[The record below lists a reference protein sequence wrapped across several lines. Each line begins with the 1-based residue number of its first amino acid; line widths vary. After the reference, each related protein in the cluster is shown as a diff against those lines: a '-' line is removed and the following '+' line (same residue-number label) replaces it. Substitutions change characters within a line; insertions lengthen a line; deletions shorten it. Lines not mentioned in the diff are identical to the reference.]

1 MFFTGEQTQKI
12 DGKGRLLI
20 PSEYRRLFDLADKH
34 RPDGSNS
41 RFILS
46 YGEHLKGHLRLYSV
60 EGWEVAKAMVASVK
74 GGTPERITLNYTYLT
89 QNTMMETDKE
99 GRVVLPARHRQKIG
113 LVEGEVSIQ
122 GAGDYLE
129 IWNIATFDDTKG
141 KMIRDMLAAMPDGFD
156 PISFAS
162 DPEGG

>member
-20 PSEYRRLFDLADKH
+20 PSEYRRLFDAADKS
-34 RPDGSNS
+34 RPEGSNS

-46 YGEHLKGHLRLYSV
+46 YGDHLKGHLRLYSL
-60 EGWEVAKAMVASVK
+60 EGWDIAKAMVATVK
-74 GGTPERITLNYTYLT
+74 PGTPQRNALNYTYLT

-113 LVEGEVSIQ
+113 LDEGEVSIQ
-122 GAGDYLE
+122 GSGDFLE
-129 IWNIATFDDTKG
+129 IWNTATFEDKKG
-141 KMIRDMLAAMPDGFD
+141 KSIRDFLATMPEGFD
-156 PISFAS
+156 PISFAT
-162 DPEGG
+162 DAGGG